1 MLHLIFI
8 YLTPGEGQ
16 PAAYTLPPIFDSRE
30 NSSGGPLSAPSTIRV
45 RQADLPSAALCLNLR
60 CPTASFTA
68 SGTGYNPLPVRFR
81 QADLDRDALIAINV
95 DAPSLPPAVR

>member
-30 NSSGGPLSAPSTIRV
+30 NSSGGPLSAPLTIRV
-45 RQADLPSAALCLNLR
+45 RQALSVLGRPTWIAA
-60 CPTASFTA
+60 P
-68 SGTGYNPLPVRFR
+68 
-81 QADLDRDALIAINV
+81 
-95 DAPSLPPAVR
+95 